1 MLSQKMEKIFVCLP
15 LLCGIKAAYL
25 TISGLHKIEL
35 LHILRDLDI
44 AYRSLDMNHMIEE
57 IMHAHQ
63 IWFGEILWESFQALN
78 SSEVLYQSK
87 IIGNIL
93 FH

>member
-1 MLSQKMEKIFVCLP
+1 MMSQKMVKIFVCLP
-15 LLCGIKAAYL
+15 LLCRMKAACL

-35 LHILRDLDI
+35 LNIFRDLDI
-44 AYRSLDMNHMIEE
+44 AYRSLDMIEE
-57 IMHAHQ
+57 MQHAHQ
-63 IWFGEILWESFQALN
+63 IRFGEILWESFQAPN